1 MSVATQIVDPQ
12 SATLALTLLQSK
24 AGNRW
29 GRAVEEMKT
38 NRLHV
43 AGDFPEFIVTNKS
56 GVAYKVRLDMHGSG
70 SCTCPD
76 FQVRIAQDGR
86 ICKHIAA
93 AAITAL
99 APQVGVSSP
108 ANGNGSVKANGI
120 SSAEVAPLIFRIRRS
135 VQTDGKAAVQ
145 VEVQARVINDQAQ
158 DRETASYAYE
168 LLERLASLAGGTR
181 VPGGPAVGPLGW
193 KNTAPSDNNAREDG
207 GHMECARRDGVPAS
221 GAGSPAKTF
230 LPGAAKTKPIKSH
243 ATSTTEG
250 GPVHA
255 VITKIDRMKTR
266 QGDSL
271 FLKVDVGGE
280 TVRVFGRPE
289 ELAER
294 LEASGYDIPASE
306 IEAGMELHLPCLVKV
321 GQGHNGYKN
330 IEEFLPEAAE

>member
-1 MSVATQIVDPQ
+1 MSVAAQVVDPQ
-12 SATLALTLLQSK
+12 SASLALTLLQSK

-29 GRAVEEMKT
+29 ARAVEEMKA
-38 NRLHV
+38 NRLRV

-56 GVAYKVRLDMHGSG
+56 GTAYKVKLDPHGSG

-76 FQVRIAQDGR
+76 FLVRIAQEGR

-99 APQVGVSSP
+99 APHAAISSP
-108 ANGNGSVKANGI
+108 KNGNGAVLVNETAT
-120 SSAEVAPLIFRIRRS
+120 AEASPLIFRIRRNLQS
-135 VQTDGKAAVQ
+135 DGKNGTVI
-145 VEVQARVINDQAQ
+145 EVQARVTNDEVQ
-158 DRETASYAYE
+158 DQETASYAYG
-168 LLERLASLAGGTR
+168 LLDRLASLAG
-181 VPGGPAVGPLGW
+181 
-193 KNTAPSDNNAREDG
+193 KNTAPSDNNAR
-207 GHMECARRDGVPAS
+207 AIVPPS
-221 GAGSPAKTF
+221 T
-230 LPGAAKTKPIKSH
+230 AKTKPIKSH
-243 ATSTTEG
+243 ATSATEG

-321 GQGHNGYKN
+321 GQGKNGYKN
-330 IEEFLPEAAE
+330 IEEFLPETAE

>member
-1 MSVATQIVDPQ
+1 MSVATQVVNPQ
-12 SATLALTLLQSK
+12 SASLALTLLQSK

-29 GRAVEEMKT
+29 ARAVEEMKT
-38 NRLHV
+38 KRLHV

-56 GVAYKVRLDMHGSG
+56 GVAYKVRLEMHGSG

-76 FQVRIAQDGR
+76 FQVRIAQEGR

-99 APQVGVSSP
+99 APQVGVPSP
-108 ANGNGSVKANGI
+108 ANGNGSIRANGGAT
-120 SSAEVAPLIFRIRRS
+120 AEGSVLVFRIRRN
-135 VQTDGKAAVQ
+135 VQTDGNAGVQ
-145 VEVQARVINDQAQ
+145 VEVQARVTNDEEK

-168 LLERLASLAGGTR
+168 LLERLASHVATGS
-181 VPGGPAVGPLGW
+181 
-193 KNTAPSDNNAREDG
+193 APSASTARQFE
-207 GHMECARRDGVPAS
+207 PAS
-221 GAGSPAKTF
+221 AAQTMPIRSRRLAAATKTSPV
-230 LPGAAKTKPIKSH
+230 P
-243 ATSTTEG
+243 
-250 GPVHA
+250 A

-266 QGDSL
+266 QGESL

-306 IEAGMELHLPCLVKV
+306 IEAGMELHLPCLVKL
-321 GQGHNGYKN
+321 GQGNNGYKI
-330 IEEFLPEAAE
+330 IEEFLPEAAA

>member
-1 MSVATQIVDPQ
+1 MSLATQIVNPQ
-12 SATLALTLLQSK
+12 SASLALTLLQSK

-43 AGDFPEFIVTNKS
+43 SGDFPEFIVTNKS
-56 GVAYKVRLDMHGSG
+56 GVAYKVRLDLHGTG

-76 FQVRIAQDGR
+76 FQVRIAQEGR

-93 AAITAL
+93 AAITSL
-99 APQVGVSSP
+99 APQVGLPSP
-108 ANGNGSVKANGI
+108 ANGNGSVRANG
-120 SSAEVAPLIFRIRRS
+120 VATTEGSVLVFRIRRN
-135 VQTDGKAAVQ
+135 VQTDGKAGVQ
-145 VEVQARVINDQAQ
+145 VEVQARVTNDEEQ

-168 LLERLASLAGGTR
+168 LLERLASHVASGS
-181 VPGGPAVGPLGW
+181 
-193 KNTAPSDNNAREDG
+193 APSESTAREFEPAG
-207 GHMECARRDGVPAS
+207 TAQPMPIRPRRVTAASKTSPVP
-221 GAGSPAKTF
+221 
-230 LPGAAKTKPIKSH
+230 
-243 ATSTTEG
+243 
-250 GPVHA
+250 A

-266 QGDSL
+266 QGESM

-306 IEAGMELHLPCLVKV
+306 VEAGMELHLPCLVKL
-321 GQGHNGYKN
+321 GQGNNGYKI
-330 IEEFLPEAAE
+330 IEEFLPEAAA